1 MFCCT
6 SVPFKLHVEALY
18 KLLRWCFI
26 HDHYK
31 YAHWIT
37 MHLLRPLYHWNKIF
51 RCSQLSFKRKLF
63 IRKSHREF
71 SRTSLDHIYDEF
83 RTSLERVW
91 ITSMRRVI
99 SLSTGVEVHVVYLRK
114 SIIQPL
120 FTGKPVVPK
129 LPVYCNTW
137 VHRLFKPKWD
147 SCRVD
152 YQAPWR

>member
-6 SVPFKLHVEALY
+6 SIPFKLHVEALY

-31 YAHWIT
+31 YARWIT
-37 MHLLRPLYHWNKIF
+37 MHCFDLYTIETKFSVVYNFFLKGNF
-51 RCSQLSFKRKLF
+51 SFESLIGSFQERVW
-63 IRKSHREF
+63 I
-71 SRTSLDHIYDEF
+71 TSM
-83 RTSLERVW
+83 TSLERVW
-91 ITSMRRVI
+91 ITFMRRVI

-137 VHRLFKPKWD
+137 VHRLSKPKWD

-152 YQAPWR
+152 YQAPWW